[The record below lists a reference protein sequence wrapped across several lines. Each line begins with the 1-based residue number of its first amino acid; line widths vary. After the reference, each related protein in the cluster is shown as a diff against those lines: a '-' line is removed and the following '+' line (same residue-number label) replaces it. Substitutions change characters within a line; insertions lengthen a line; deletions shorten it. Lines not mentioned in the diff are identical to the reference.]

1 MKVLTTLKKNKEYRN
16 VYSRGKSFADRY
28 LVVYFLANNLE
39 FCRFGFTVSK
49 KTGNAVVRNRVRR
62 LLKEACRL
70 NYNVFGGGFDLVFVA
85 RRSIV
90 SLDYKQVEESLLKLV
105 KKAYNR

>member
-16 VYSRGKSFADRY
+16 VYSRGKSLTDRY
-28 LVVYFLANNLE
+28 LVVYFLDNNLE
-39 FCRFGFTVSK
+39 ICRFGFTVSK

-70 NYNVFGGGFDLVFVA
+70 NYNVFSGGFDLVFVA

-90 SLDYKQVEESLLKLV
+90 SLNYKQVEESLLKLV
-105 KKAYNR
+105 KKIYNR